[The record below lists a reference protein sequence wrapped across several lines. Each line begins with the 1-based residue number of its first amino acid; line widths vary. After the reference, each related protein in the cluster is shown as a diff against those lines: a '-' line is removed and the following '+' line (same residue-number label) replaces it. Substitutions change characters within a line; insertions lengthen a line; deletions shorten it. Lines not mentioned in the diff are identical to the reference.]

1 MNSTL
6 SESQSSEIT
15 IQSDE
20 DAAKK
25 AKQEEFQQYLTNTGL
40 MDCLTK
46 ILMIWYESNERPEN
60 PEEYLQDYFSKID
73 GHDINKIKA
82 ENEKLK
88 ERISILESKLA
99 EIEKSLEEDLPN

>member
-1 MNSTL
+1 MSSPDN
-6 SESQSSEIT
+6 QSSANPTQLE
-15 IQSDE
+15 D

-25 AKQEEFQQYLTNTGL
+25 ARQEEFQQYLHNTGL

-73 GHDINKIKA
+73 GHDINKIKE

-88 ERISILESKLA
+88 ERIAILESKMA
-99 EIEKSLEEDLPN
+99 EIEKCLEEDIPN